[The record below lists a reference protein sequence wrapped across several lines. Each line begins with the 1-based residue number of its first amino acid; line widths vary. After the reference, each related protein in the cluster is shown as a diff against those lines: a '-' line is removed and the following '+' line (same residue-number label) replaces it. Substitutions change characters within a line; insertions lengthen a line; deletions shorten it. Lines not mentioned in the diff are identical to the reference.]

1 MRRRTQGP
9 ATVSRTDDALATEL
23 RAEPAISAEAVQDGE
38 GNDVF
43 LPNGANVTV
52 TDVLTLLNITWA
64 KVDVAGSTGYVKHM
78 YIVPSKR
85 RRR

>member
-9 ATVSRTDDALATEL
+9 ATVSRTDDASATEL
-23 RAEPAISAEAVQDGE
+23 RAEAAISAGAVTDGE
-38 GNDVF
+38 GNAVY
-43 LPNGANVTV
+43 LPNGADVMV

-64 KVDVAGSTGYVKHM
+64 KVEVVGSTGYVKHM